1 MNGDYS
7 ITANFVAVALYD
19 LTITSTTGGSVT
31 IPGEGTF
38 TYDDETV
45 VDLMA
50 EAEEGYQ
57 FANWTGDIGTIAAVN
72 NATTIITMSGNYS
85 ITANFRLTS

>member
-1 MNGDYS
+1 
-7 ITANFVAVALYD
+7 
-19 LTITSTTGGSVT
+19 
-31 IPGEGTF
+31 
-38 TYDDETV
+38 
-45 VDLMA
+45 MA

-85 ITANFRLTS
+85 ITANFGLTS